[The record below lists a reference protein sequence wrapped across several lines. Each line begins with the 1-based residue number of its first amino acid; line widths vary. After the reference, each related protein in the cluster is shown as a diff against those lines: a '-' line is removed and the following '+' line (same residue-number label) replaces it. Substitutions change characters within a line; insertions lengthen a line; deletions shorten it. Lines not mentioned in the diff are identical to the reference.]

1 MSSSSSLLSP
11 VCFWAMDASA
21 SANMRATRVRADS
34 RSVLLKSDKP
44 SAEKAA
50 TSLAF
55 LGLLVE
61 DLELIDRTGKGGRLC
76 EDGAGGCRSLSL
88 VSPLFLLLPRLYV
101 LRGGR
106 LVEVV
111 AVAAAVEEEEE
122 EEEEFAVVVGV
133 GCDDVAVVECKSFNK
148 SVTKATLPEQI

>member
-1 MSSSSSLLSP
+1 
-11 VCFWAMDASA
+11 MDASA

-111 AVAAAVEEEEE
+111 EVVEVVAAEAAVEEEEEEE

>member
-1 MSSSSSLLSP
+1 M
-11 VCFWAMDASA
+11 CFWAMDASA

-55 LGLLVE
+55 LGLLVD

-88 VSPLFLLLPRLYV
+88 VSPLFLLLLYV

-106 LVEVV
+106 LVEE
-111 AVAAAVEEEEE
+111 AVEEEEE
-122 EEEEFAVVVGV
+122 EEEE
-133 GCDDVAVVECKSFNK
+133 DVAVVECKSFNK
-148 SVTKATLPEQI
+148 SVTKATSPEQI

>member
-1 MSSSSSLLSP
+1 
-11 VCFWAMDASA
+11 
-21 SANMRATRVRADS
+21 MRATRVRADS

-111 AVAAAVEEEEE
+111 EVAVAAVEEE

>member
-1 MSSSSSLLSP
+1 
-11 VCFWAMDASA
+11 MDASA

-50 TSLAF
+50 TSLAL

-111 AVAAAVEEEEE
+111 EVAVAAVEEEEEEE

>member
-1 MSSSSSLLSP
+1 
-11 VCFWAMDASA
+11 
-21 SANMRATRVRADS
+21 
-34 RSVLLKSDKP
+34 VLLKSDKP

-111 AVAAAVEEEEE
+111 EVAVAAVEEEEEEE

>member
-1 MSSSSSLLSP
+1 
-11 VCFWAMDASA
+11 MDASA

-111 AVAAAVEEEEE
+111 EVAAVEEEEEEE

>member
-111 AVAAAVEEEEE
+111 EVAVAAVEEE